1 MNRSPGDRA
10 KYILAILFAAAPFA
24 FGIIRRVQ
32 TGHDFRLLWMAVASF
47 IGALIVMVIR
57 NARSQKAISVFALS
71 VMTFVISALLAA
83 ATGFMLGSTAGPGT
97 WMVAV
102 VLALC
107 WAASCAFYNLSRPAT
122 LEARQP

>member
-1 MNRSPGDRA
+1 MNRSPGERA

-57 NARSQKAISVFALS
+57 KRQKPNSVFASS
-71 VMTFVISALLAA
+71 VITFVISALLAA
-83 ATGFMLGSTAGPGT
+83 STGFMLGATAGPGT

-107 WAASCAFYNLSRPAT
+107 WAASYALYNLSRSST